1 MRRLRRC
8 GRLATRQERRKVKRN
23 VCFCLLGKEL
33 MVLFV
38 GSSVAS
44 SRRVGPKD
52 MPSVHRHWYLVLPE
66 TVASYPPLILFCT
79 RHQTNN
85 LRINSV
91 RTIAGKGLYTHS
103 PVRHH
108 AGLQRSRPLA
118 PCAGLNTGASC
129 VSRAYCRTFW
139 RSAHHPAARG
149 RVVVHAPRP
158 V

>member
-8 GRLATRQERRKVKRN
+8 GRLATRQERRKVTER
-23 VCFCLLGKEL
+23 LLLPAGEGTD
-33 MVLFV
+33 
-38 GSSVAS
+38 GSF
-44 SRRVGPKD
+44 RRIFRPKD
-52 MPSVHRHWYLVLPE
+52 MPSCSLSIAIGTSCCLKPSHRIRRSFFFAHHRYG
-66 TVASYPPLILFCT
+66 IK
-79 RHQTNN
+79 QTNN